1 MISTWWTFA
10 EALSTAGLSV
20 QRKLLRVSYA
30 VFADISGSNQG
41 TARVRQPRA
50 MTRG

>member
-10 EALSTAGLSV
+10 GAPSTARLSV
-20 QRKLLRVSYA
+20 RRKLSYA
-30 VFADISGSNQG
+30 VFADISGDNQG